1 MEITLFGKFTLNL
14 YTEIMGI
21 IALIIV
27 IIGYF
32 GKTRKIFYFTQVLAN
47 VALSTGFLF
56 KGNLLAG
63 IGIAI
68 ATLRSLTFL
77 IFDIKNK
84 DVPKL
89 LVGAFILFF
98 IVNGIINW
106 SGYLDLL
113 SIIALITNTL
123 FCQIKDQKIMKLCML
138 LPVSLTIIY
147 DIFSFF
153 ITKTILK
160 TIELVSIIIFFAKTK
175 FEEKKE
181 SQNLQNQ
188 QTEELKT
195 QNNNA

>member
-32 GKTRKIFYFTQVLAN
+32 GKTRKIFYLTQVLAN

-77 IFDIKNK
+77 IFDI
-84 DVPKL
+84 
-89 LVGAFILFF
+89 
-98 IVNGIINW
+98 
-106 SGYLDLL
+106 
-113 SIIALITNTL
+113 
-123 FCQIKDQKIMKLCML
+123 
-138 LPVSLTIIY
+138 
-147 DIFSFF
+147 
-153 ITKTILK
+153 
-160 TIELVSIIIFFAKTK
+160 
-175 FEEKKE
+175 
-181 SQNLQNQ
+181 
-188 QTEELKT
+188 
-195 QNNNA
+195 

>member
-1 MEITLFGKFTLNL
+1 M
-14 YTEIMGI
+14 
-21 IALIIV
+21 
-27 IIGYF
+27 
-32 GKTRKIFYFTQVLAN
+32 
-47 VALSTGFLF
+47 
-56 KGNLLAG
+56 
-63 IGIAI
+63 
-68 ATLRSLTFL
+68 
-77 IFDIKNK
+77 
-84 DVPKL
+84 
-89 LVGAFILFF
+89 VGAFILFF

>member
-21 IALIIV
+21 IALVIV

-32 GKTRKIFYFTQVLAN
+32 GNTRKIFYLTQVLAN
-47 VALSTGFLF
+47 IALSTGFLF

-68 ATLRSLTFL
+68 ATIRSLTFL
-77 IFDIKNK
+77 IFDLKNK

-89 LVGAFILFF
+89 LVGAFIIFF

-138 LPVSLTIIY
+138 IPVGLTVVY
-147 DIFSFF
+147 DIFSLF

-160 TIELVSIIIFFAKTK
+160 TIELVSIIIFFVKTK
-175 FEEKKE
+175 IDEKK
-181 SQNLQNQ
+181 N
-188 QTEELKT
+188 
-195 QNNNA
+195 